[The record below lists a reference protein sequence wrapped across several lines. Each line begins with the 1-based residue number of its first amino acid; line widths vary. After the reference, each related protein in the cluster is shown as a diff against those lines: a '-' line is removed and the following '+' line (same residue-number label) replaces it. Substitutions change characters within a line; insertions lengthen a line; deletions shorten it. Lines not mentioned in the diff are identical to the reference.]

1 LGHWVGTMEAE
12 KVPARQGLHIGKIYA
27 QYVGDGADFQRDMG
41 IEPQSTSIEFY
52 KDMKLKEKIF
62 MVNF

>member
-1 LGHWVGTMEAE
+1 MEAE

-27 QYVGDGADFQRDMG
+27 QYVDDDADFQRDMG
-41 IEPQSTSIEFY
+41 IAPQSTSIECSNS
-52 KDMKLKEKIF
+52 MKLQEKFF